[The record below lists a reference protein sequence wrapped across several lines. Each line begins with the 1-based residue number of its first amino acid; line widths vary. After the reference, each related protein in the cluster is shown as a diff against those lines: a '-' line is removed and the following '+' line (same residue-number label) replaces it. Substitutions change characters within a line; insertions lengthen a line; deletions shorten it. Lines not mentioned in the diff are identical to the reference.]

1 MTFMR
6 RPQTYET
13 AAALAQ
19 PDRHDVDADIA
30 QSFRRVMD
38 LLDRIDAR
46 LTTDRSGTPEMDE
59 T

>member
-6 RPQTYET
+6 RPCET
-13 AAALAQ
+13 EEVLAR
-19 PDRHDVDADIA
+19 PDQHDVDADIA

-46 LTTDRSGTPEMDE
+46 LTKDRSGTQE
-59 T
+59 TDDT